1 MATLPRHYAENQFL
15 AATFEDIPL
24 MGEIFG
30 DHVPRLLAAAAA
42 DPVFGGIAAATV
54 DLRAPWNSA
63 EDAATNAEAG
73 QQSATLAFTE
83 KLLGVSRKPDA
94 DTNSPL
100 ETWDSTIRSQVPYQG
115 TVYTYLLPSG
125 REPFTVGSY
134 EERLDATAHLASA

>member
-1 MATLPRHYAENQFL
+1 
-15 AATFEDIPL
+15 

-42 DPVFGGIAAATV
+42 DPVFNAIAVPTV
-54 DLRAPWNSA
+54 DLRAPWIAA

-83 KLLGVSRKPDA
+83 KLLGVARKPDA

-100 ETWDSTIRSQVPYQG
+100 ETWDSTWLQSRNAKGQSEPGPVTEWVVP
-115 TVYTYLLPSG
+115 
-125 REPFTVGSY
+125 
-134 EERLDATAHLASA
+134 